1 LPNVGAQNHLR
12 LPHSRELQEFRYVL
26 RTRALRQWRRQRW
39 PIQPTRQFGNQRS
52 LRNFRRTSRALQL
65 LQTRLNDLG
74 RVRVTLGAASV
85 RIRALFADSSI
96 IGYSTRWVWSNEGDR
111 TPTLERF

>member
-1 LPNVGAQNHLR
+1 MMR
-12 LPHSRELQEFRYVL
+12 LD
-26 RTRALRQWRRQRW
+26 
-39 PIQPTRQFGNQRS
+39 
-52 LRNFRRTSRALQL
+52 
-65 LQTRLNDLG
+65 DLG

-111 TPTLERF
+111 TPTLERFYQEDDTRPIRALSTKPWRATP